1 MPSVSPPT
9 TEVGPPDRPFL
20 EIGRVGRAHG
30 LRGEV
35 VVDLTSNVLARLA
48 PGAEL
53 WADGRPHVV
62 DAAHP
67 HQRHWLVKFAGVEDR
82 AGAETLR
89 GAVLTAPPTA
99 DPDEPDALFVHEL
112 IGGRVC
118 TADGRSCG
126 TVVAVQDNPAA
137 DLLVLDSGVL
147 VPLTFVDRVDGGV
160 VHLAADLPEGLFDED

>member
-9 TEVGPPDRPFL
+9 TDARSPGPPFL

-35 VVDLTSNVLARLA
+35 VVDMTSNVAARLA

-62 DAAHP
+62 DTAHP

-82 AGAETLR
+82 TAAEALR
-89 GAVLTAPPTA
+89 GAILTAPHAP
-99 DPDEPDALFVHEL
+99 DPDEPDAFFVHEL
-112 IGGRVC
+112 IGTEV
-118 TADGRSCG
+118 RSATGEDRG

-137 DLLVLDSGVL
+137 DLLVLDSGDL
-147 VPLTFVDRVDGGV
+147 VPLTFVDRVDDGV
-160 VHLAADLPEGLFDED
+160 AHLTADLPEGLFDED